1 MKYQF
6 LNSYKAIHKLTTI
19 QSDAYQMDKLFR
31 VGMSDMLVS
40 VDKSVLVDM
49 LRLVELCRHPQLVD
63 RIVHHL

>member
-63 RIVHHL
+63 RIGHHL